1 MKTMIISKI
10 VGVSLIALASTSY
23 ASTADASVNIR
34 FADSFPLEHYLSKE
48 GMAWWMNRVEELTEG
63 EVTFTHYPAE
73 QLASAG
79 DILQRVRQGA
89 VQAGYVGV
97 GYATDRLPLSG
108 LVMLPGLA
116 DDPVAG
122 SEAFWHM
129 VREGSLASEYERS
142 NVVPVFA
149 VILPPYQLVSRT
161 SRPESMSDLS
171 GMRIRSSGA
180 LNLSVEAIGGTP
192 VSMAATEVYL
202 GMQRGTLDATL
213 FPGIS
218 ATPYNVQEVTE
229 SMSSNGAFGT
239 FAVTAV
245 VRKDVYEALSSEHKE
260 ALDQASNETVIH
272 LSTYMNNLEQETIS
286 SFSEIGIDVYEFDS
300 QFLEELDESLS
311 TVQQGWVKRM
321 EGRGLDAQSAL
332 DEYKSLLGL

>member
-1 MKTMIISKI
+1 MKTSTIKKII
-10 VGVSLIALASTSY
+10 GASLVVMASSSY
-23 ASTADASVNIR
+23 ASESIASTNIR

-63 EVTFTHYPAE
+63 EVSFTHYPAE

-79 DILQRVRQGA
+79 DILQRIRQGA

-116 DDPVAG
+116 EDPVVG
-122 SEAFWHM
+122 SEAFWQM
-129 VREGSLASEYERS
+129 VRKGSLADEFERS
-142 NVVPVFA
+142 DVVPVFA
-149 VILPPYQLVSRT
+149 VILPPYQLVS
-161 SRPESMSDLS
+161 SRERPMSMGDMS

-218 ATPYNVQEVTE
+218 ATPYNVQEVTR
-229 SMSSNGAFGT
+229 SMSSNAAFGT
-239 FAVTAV
+239 FAVTAAI
-245 VRKDVYEALSSEHKE
+245 RKDVYESLSPEHRE
-260 ALDQASNETVIH
+260 ALVQAGDETVHH
-272 LSTYMNNLEQETIS
+272 LSTYMRDLEQETLD
-286 SFSEIGIDVYEFDS
+286 SFVEIGVDVYKFDNS
-300 QFLEELDESLS
+300 LLQDLNNSLS
-311 TVQQGWVKRM
+311 TVQQDWVTRM
-321 EGRGLDAQSAL
+321 ERRGLDAQSAL
-332 DEYKSLLGL
+332 DEYKSLLGI